1 MEDFNQLFDDVLLN
15 IDKVDDQT
23 VKLKE
28 GERRMV
34 AVLFADIK
42 GFTSLSETLDHEEVQ
57 TLVDQL
63 MKIFSR
69 CVEFHGGYV
78 DKYSGDQIMA
88 LFGAKAASEVD
99 TQRSINTA
107 LLMLKKLNG
116 LKR

>member
-42 GFTSLSETLDHEEVQ
+42 GFTNLSETLDHEDAGLYE
-57 TLVDQL
+57 
-63 MKIFSR
+63 
-69 CVEFHGGYV
+69 C
-78 DKYSGDQIMA
+78 SGKGTVYIPR
-88 LFGAKAASEVD
+88 G
-99 TQRSINTA
+99 
-107 LLMLKKLNG
+107 
-116 LKR
+116 